1 MGNRN
6 GGSRRKGGRESAYT
20 YSENRRDDYSTQKNN
35 TGGSINRRPYQTPNH
50 NYQHQHSSQP
60 PTPYQS
66 QQQQQQQQQYQQQ
79 HSNGYSTSQSAL
91 NSSKTNPNKL
101 IYVANYDFN
110 GTVSTGELSFH
121 KGDRL
126 EILDR
131 YS

>member
-6 GGSRRKGGRESAYT
+6 AGARRKARDSAYT
-20 YSENRRDDYSTQKNN
+20 YSDHRREDFAANKN
-35 TGGSINRRPYQTPNH
+35 GGSISRR
-50 NYQHQHSSQP
+50 QP
-60 PTPYQS
+60 QAQLTDYYP
-66 QQQQQQQQQYQQQ
+66 
-79 HSNGYSTSQSAL
+79 HSNGHAGSTMSQTTI
-91 NSSKTNPNKL
+91 SSYKTNSNKI

-110 GTVSTGELSFH
+110 GTSSTGELSFR